1 MEKPVFETYVGTL
14 RVCVYRDRKQMGR
27 AAAAFGV
34 QKIEQVLA
42 RKEMANVVFAAA
54 PSQFELYEALAASG
68 LDFSRIRAFHM
79 DEYIGLP
86 PSAPQGFGNLL
97 RTHLFSKLPFA
108 QVFYFNGTA
117 PDPQAEC
124 ARMSKLLLQYPPDM
138 VFHGIGENGHLAFND
153 PPNADFDDPA
163 SVKVVAMDEVCRMQ
177 QVHDGCFASIE
188 DVPTHAYTMTI
199 PQLTA
204 AVGHIVVTAPG
215 PTKTEAVYRMLR
227 EPVSTRLP
235 ASILRKHGDSVLV
248 LDADAAKRIM
258 PMDICV

>member
-117 PDPQAEC
+117 LDPQAEC
-124 ARMSKLLLQYPPDM
+124 ARMSKLLLQYPPP
-138 VFHGIGENGHLAFND
+138 L
-153 PPNADFDDPA
+153 
-163 SVKVVAMDEVCRMQ
+163 RRL
-177 QVHDGCFASIE
+177 
-188 DVPTHAYTMTI
+188 YRLR
-199 PQLTA
+199 LT
-204 AVGHIVVTAPG
+204 GKEI
-215 PTKTEAVYRMLR
+215 
-227 EPVSTRLP
+227 
-235 ASILRKHGDSVLV
+235 
-248 LDADAAKRIM
+248 
-258 PMDICV
+258 

>member
-1 MEKPVFETYVGTL
+1 
-14 RVCVYRDRKQMGR
+14 
-27 AAAAFGV
+27 
-34 QKIEQVLA
+34 
-42 RKEMANVVFAAA
+42 
-54 PSQFELYEALAASG
+54 
-68 LDFSRIRAFHM
+68 
-79 DEYIGLP
+79 
-86 PSAPQGFGNLL
+86 
-97 RTHLFSKLPFA
+97 
-108 QVFYFNGTA
+108 
-117 PDPQAEC
+117 
-124 ARMSKLLLQYPPDM
+124 
-138 VFHGIGENGHLAFND
+138 
-153 PPNADFDDPA
+153 
-163 SVKVVAMDEVCRMQ
+163 MQ

-204 AVGHIVVTAPG
+204 AVGHIVVTVPG